1 MNVHLVDVNT
11 EQMNEKKN
19 QYINQMNMMQ
29 EDYASLQY
37 RNNANITN
45 YMLEIKEQKFVHRQS
60 IRILQ
65 KEYGEL
71 QLIVAKD
78 TQDVIISLRN
88 EHQEVVN
95 ELIETFQL
103 KCDDLSEQRDEYA
116 EEADMWRRRAQSK
129 SKSKKR

>member
-1 MNVHLVDVNT
+1 M
-11 EQMNEKKN
+11 
-19 QYINQMNMMQ
+19 
-29 EDYASLQY
+29 SP
-37 RNNANITN
+37 TN

-129 SKSKKR
+129 SKKR